1 MFERFREA
9 SASPRFRRLTAW
21 PSRATV
27 ASRSSFAS
35 VLSQPLTCLPIPLGS
50 KPAHD
55 QHGEIIS
62 RLGAVGKNARSEVE
76 HTGKSGDEEH
86 FRVVAR
92 GFVVGRTHEAA
103 DAPAEVAQRITLVES
118 LADRHENAGR
128 EAFAGDISDDEKQS
142 IRVEKE

>member
-9 SASPRFRRLTAW
+9 SASPRFRRVTAW

-35 VLSQPLTCLPIPLGS
+35 VLSQPLTCLPISLGS

-62 RLGAVGKNARSEVE
+62 RLGAVGKGLHVGGKGIEHCTSVFVFFRESREQRLQARTAVALSLRILRV
-76 HTGKSGDEEH
+76 GCAVGDHADELT
-86 FRVVAR
+86 
-92 GFVVGRTHEAA
+92 RT
-103 DAPAEVAQRITLVES
+103 
-118 LADRHENAGR
+118 
-128 EAFAGDISDDEKQS
+128 QS
-142 IRVEKE
+142 S